1 MQDLQDPLPPLG
13 EGRARLQTTE
23 FLNAWCHDAVSMLHR
38 TMGERLREIED
49 SVGAQVREEA
59 RATRKEVAGHL
70 CAVRDYATAVLEEQ
84 RAKTES
90 LTRDVDEQGRLTVL
104 LYRELKQHGDGSIV
118 EHEPPPQGPE
128 ELQARRQECEFSQE
142 LSRVVVAL
150 GEESRKL
157 DDWRAEFTNPVSLS
171 WVASRDRLLERDTPP
186 DPGCWEVTPP
196 DVLQAEHSD
205 LDISRSSA
213 PSLAHYEVADF
224 PSRVLRQES
233 TTQVGSSRASLVD
246 LDDLRTEFCQKV
258 EVLRSEWLQEVRDI
272 REERRQDRAERKGHT
287 CTDSNLHLSKELTND
302 NAMVLQ
308 EQLKEPV
315 ELDDPAEG
323 VVRDASLEEIERLT
337 MMGNSRSSA
346 HNVSALLLHSAS
358 LEKLRAFHSTSLL
371 EFERLSTKLSVEPE
385 LATETL
391 LETQQLQR
399 SLCAEYRALRAKSTP
414 EVNSKPTSI
423 LAGAMDESC
432 VEDVSTADVLTP
444 LKTTSTEDHQE
455 TKQSDP
461 SWRFGFHK
469 TKGVWV
475 QDFDPEADM
484 DEGQLDPDATLEID
498 ELCQGQALSTA
509 IKAIRGH
516 LTISPDLAD
525 DLVLGP
531 NIGGVATP
539 HLSHLSLII
548 LQILDM
554 MEVAVGA
561 HPELHDVFLRTLCGS
576 KLPCS
581 VDSKPQARVP
591 LFVLL
596 WSSLTMLVAHTAESE
611 LLR

>member
-38 TMGERLREIED
+38 AMGERLREIED

-104 LYRELKQHGDGSIV
+104 LYRELKQHGDGSSV
-118 EHEPPPQGPE
+118 ENEPPPQGPE
-128 ELQARRQECEFSQE
+128 ELRARRQECEFSQE
-142 LSRVVVAL
+142 LSRVVVTLA
-150 GEESRKL
+150 EESRKL
-157 DDWRAEFTNPVSLS
+157 DDWQAEFADPVSLS
-171 WVASRDRLLERDTPP
+171 RVPSRDRLLERDTPP

-213 PSLAHYEVADF
+213 PSLAHFEVADF

-233 TTQVGSSRASLVD
+233 TTQVGSSRASLLD
-246 LDDLRTEFCQKV
+246 LDDLRTEFSQKV
-258 EVLRSEWLQEVRDI
+258 EVLRSEWLQEVQDI

-323 VVRDASLEEIERLT
+323 VVRDASLEEVERLT
-337 MMGNSRSSA
+337 LMGTSRSSEY
-346 HNVSALLLHSAS
+346 NVSALLHSAS
-358 LEKLRAFHSTSLL
+358 LEKLRAFHCTSLL

-385 LATETL
+385 LVTETL

-414 EVNSKPTSI
+414 EVNSKPRSI
-423 LAGAMDESC
+423 LAGATDESC
-432 VEDVSTADVLTP
+432 VEDVSTADVLAP
-444 LKTTSTEDHQE
+444 LKTTSIEDHQE

-516 LTISPDLAD
+516 LTISPDLVD

-531 NIGGVATP
+531 NVGGVATP

-576 KLPCS
+576 TLPCS

-596 WSSLTMLVAHTAESE
+596 WSSLTMLVAHTAENE